1 MKNRE
6 LLALAFN
13 SLRYRSIRSWL
24 AILGIVI
31 GVASI
36 ISLMSISYGMSDQIK
51 SQLSGLGA
59 NIITISAGG
68 MSSQRMGMGPPTM
81 EGFGGSSSTTKEA
94 KITFSEADSL
104 RSVTGVDK
112 LDARVESR
120 ATVAYNN
127 RNSSLSVIGTEA
139 SAFPDSTGTKII
151 AGRALEASDR
161 YSAVLGFTVANTTF
175 SKGAVEDI
183 LNKQIRI
190 NGVSFRVVG
199 ILNQSGATFS
209 GPDNLVFIPQKTAKS
224 LFDQQ
229 ESVSSVVVVALQ
241 GSNPDTVATA
251 LAKKLREL
259 HGVSETNQDF
269 QVTTATTMQSAISSM
284 SSTLGIFLGA
294 IASISLLVG
303 GIGVANAM
311 FTSVLEQT
319 KYIGI
324 LKAIGTKSNDVM
336 KLFLFEA
343 SLVGLVGGSLG
354 VILSFFGSSLLGGF
368 GLPSKITLDLILLGM
383 GFSILIGA
391 VSGVI
396 PARNAASVAPVEAL
410 RYE

>member
-1 MKNRE
+1 M
-6 LLALAFN
+6 LAFN

-36 ISLMSISYGMSDQIK
+36 ISFISISYGMSAQIQ

-68 MSSQRMGMGPPTM
+68 LRGQQIMGPPRM
-81 EGFGGSSSTTKEA
+81 DESRSSSEA

-104 RSVTGVDK
+104 RSVAGVDK
-112 LDARVESR
+112 LDARVQSR
-120 ATVAYNN
+120 TSVSYKD
-127 RNSSLSVIGTEA
+127 RNSSLTVIGTEA
-139 SAFPDSTGTKII
+139 SAFPESTGAKIFL
-151 AGRALEASDR
+151 GRALEPSDKT
-161 YSAVLGFTVANTTF
+161 SAVVGFNVANATF
-175 SKGAVEDI
+175 DMEI
-183 LNKQIRI
+183 LDRQIKI

-209 GPDNLVFIPQKTAKS
+209 GPDNSIFIPQKTAKS
-224 LFDQQ
+224 LFNQ
-229 ESVSSVVVVALQ
+229 EEAVSSVVVVASQ
-241 GSNPDTVATA
+241 GSNSDTVAAA
-251 LAKKLREL
+251 LTEKLLEL
-259 HGVSETNQDF
+259 HGVSQDKQDF
-269 QVTTATTMQSAISSM
+269 QVTTATTMQSAISSV
-284 SSTLGIFLGA
+284 SSTIGIFLGG

-324 LKAIGTKSNDVM
+324 LKSLGAKRSEVM
-336 KLFLFEA
+336 KLFLFE
-343 SLVGLVGGSLG
+343 SGLVGLVGGLLG
-354 VILSFFGSSLLGGF
+354 IILSFFGSNLLEGF
-368 GLPSKITLDLILLGM
+368 GLPSKITLELVLLGL

-391 VSGVI
+391 VSGVV

>member
-1 MKNRE
+1 VKNRE

-36 ISLMSISYGMSDQIK
+36 ISFISISYGMSAQIQN
-51 SQLSGLGA
+51 QLGGLGA
-59 NIITISAGG
+59 NIITLSPGG
-68 MSSQRMGMGPPTM
+68 IRGQQMMGLPRMDEPGRSS
-81 EGFGGSSSTTKEA
+81 EA

-112 LDARVESR
+112 LDARVQSR
-120 ATVAYNN
+120 ASVSYKD
-127 RNSSLSVIGTEA
+127 RNSSLTVVGTEA
-139 SAFPDSTGTKII
+139 SAFPESTGTQILL
-151 AGRALEASDR
+151 GRALEPSDKS
-161 YSAVLGFTVANTTF
+161 SAVVGFNVANATF
-175 SKGAVEDI
+175 DMEI
-183 LNKQIRI
+183 LDRQIKI

-209 GPDNLVFIPQKTAKS
+209 GPDNNIFIPQKTAKS
-224 LFDQQ
+224 LFDQE
-229 ESVSSVVVVALQ
+229 ESVSSVVVVASQ

-251 LAKKLREL
+251 LAEKLREL
-259 HGVSETNQDF
+259 HDVSEDNQNF
-269 QVTTATTMQSAISSM
+269 QVTTATTMQSAISSV
-284 SSTLGIFLGA
+284 SSTIGLFLGG
-294 IASISLLVG
+294 IASISLIVG

-324 LKAIGTKSNDVM
+324 LKSLGTKRREVM

-343 SLVGLVGGSLG
+343 GLVGLVGGFLG
-354 VILSFFGSSLLGGF
+354 VVLSFFGSRLLEGF
-368 GLPSKITLDLILLGM
+368 GLPSKITPELVILGL

-391 VSGVI
+391 VSGAV
-396 PARNAASVAPVEAL
+396 PARNASSVEPVEAL

>member
-13 SLRYRSIRSWL
+13 SLRHRSIRSWL

-36 ISLMSISYGMSDQIK
+36 ISFMSISYGMSDQIK

-59 NIITISAGG
+59 NIITITSGG
-68 MSSQRMGMGPPTM
+68 MSSQRMGMGPPMM

-112 LDARVESR
+112 LDARVQSR
-120 ATVAYNN
+120 ATVSYNN

-139 SAFPDSTGTKII
+139 SAFPDSTGIKIML
-151 AGRALEASDR
+151 GRGLEASDR

-183 LNKQIRI
+183 LSKQIRI

-209 GPDNLVFIPQKTAKS
+209 GPDNLIFIPQRTAKS
-224 LFDQQ
+224 LFDQE
-229 ESVSSVVVVALQ
+229 ESVSSIVVVALQ
-241 GSNPDTVATA
+241 GSNPDTVAAA

-324 LKAIGTKSNDVM
+324 LKSIGTKSNDVM

-343 SLVGLVGGSLG
+343 SLVGLVGGVLG

-368 GLPSKITLDLILLGM
+368 GLPSKITPDLILLGM

-391 VSGVI
+391 VSGVV

>member
-6 LLALAFN
+6 VLALAFN

-36 ISLMSISYGMSDQIK
+36 ISFMSISYGMSDQIK

-68 MSSQRMGMGPPTM
+68 MSSQRMEMGPPTM
-81 EGFGGSSSTTKEA
+81 EGTGSSSTANEA
-94 KITFSEADSL
+94 KITFNEADSL

-112 LDARVESR
+112 LDARVQSR
-120 ATVAYNN
+120 ATVTYNN

-139 SAFPDSTGTKII
+139 SAFPDSTGAKIML
-151 AGRALEASDR
+151 GRALEASDR

-259 HGVSETNQDF
+259 HGVSEANQNF

-343 SLVGLVGGSLG
+343 GLVGLVGGFLG
-354 VILSFFGSSLLGGF
+354 VILSFFGSSLLAGF
-368 GLPSKITLDLILLGM
+368 GLPSKITLDLILLGL
-383 GFSILIGA
+383 GFSIIIGA
-391 VSGVI
+391 VSGVV

>member
-1 MKNRE
+1 VKNRE
-6 LLALAFN
+6 LFVLAFN

-36 ISLMSISYGMSDQIK
+36 ISFISISIGMSAQIQ
-51 SQLSGLGA
+51 SQLGGLGA

-68 MSSQRMGMGPPTM
+68 LGSQRMGMGPPRM
-81 EGFGGSSSTTKEA
+81 DEPGSSSQTNEA

-104 RSVTGVDK
+104 RSIAGVDK
-112 LDARVESR
+112 LDARVQSR
-120 ATVAYNN
+120 ASVSYKD
-127 RNSSLSVIGTEA
+127 RNSSLNVIGTEA
-139 SAFPDSTGTKII
+139 SAFPESTGTNILL
-151 AGRALEASDR
+151 GRALEPSDR
-161 YSAVLGFTVANTTF
+161 SSAVVGFNVANATF
-175 SKGAVEDI
+175 DMDI
-183 LNKQIRI
+183 LNRQIKI

-199 ILNQSGATFS
+199 ILNKSGATFTA
-209 GPDNLVFIPQKTAKS
+209 PDNYIFIPQKTAKS
-224 LFDQQ
+224 LFSQK
-229 ESVSSVVVVALQ
+229 ESVSSVVVVASQ
-241 GSNPDTVATA
+241 GSNPDTVSAA
-251 LAKKLREL
+251 LAERLREL
-259 HGVSETNQDF
+259 HGVSTENQDF

-284 SSTLGIFLGA
+284 TNTIGLFLGG

-324 LKAIGTKSNDVM
+324 LKSLGAKRSEVM

-343 SLVGLVGGSLG
+343 GLVGLVGGFLG
-354 VILSFFGSSLLGGF
+354 VILSFFGSNLLGGF
-368 GLPSKITLDLILLGM
+368 GLPSKITPELVFLGM
-383 GFSILIGA
+383 GFSVLIGA
-391 VSGVI
+391 VSGVV